1 MIEMLL
7 STTEGRVLAGL
18 IIAMAILAAVFVGLI
33 EAMMH
38 EGDEEFD
45 VD

>member
-18 IIAMAILAAVFVGLI
+18 IIAMAILAAVM
-33 EAMMH
+33 AMMIETTMY
-38 EGDEEFD
+38 EGDDRFD